1 MLHDPVYLGN
11 AIFPALAQSTPS
23 NRLLSWQSL
32 IKSVP
37 VMLGSLLT
45 LIINIHKYK
54 TGLRVDIDSDV

>member
-11 AIFPALAQSTPS
+11 AIFPALAQSTLP

-37 VMLGSLLT
+37 VMLDYLLP
-45 LIINIHKYK
+45 LIINIQKYI
-54 TGLRVDIDSDV
+54 TGLRVDSDV